1 MLQRSLA
8 RAARAQRTLQ
18 AAPRRS
24 LWRCS
29 TLISPSPASLL
40 AHVEAQDK
48 ASTPG
53 QVLYALSKNTPQE
66 LVPHFVAALQTSS
79 SSSSSS
85 PSIGC
90 LAEVLPPSTVARLAP
105 RHDTVAELYSLS
117 IARHHPSHD
126 TERAIPFRSTLTG
139 RPNIALGREIRPEL
153 QHDAQDD
160 AGFEAFLRGDKW
172 AFGERANGARDAAGE
187 GIEEL
192 SGVEPSQVKEVVAL
206 TADRMQPFLAALS
219 SYSSAAKTGLV
230 GTSTPFH
237 SPNGAPFSLFYGTEV
252 VSSGAIGVAVVGS
265 TAAPAVKLDYGRL
278 QAVGKPHEVTS
289 SQGNIVLSLSNQNAA
304 RLLLDAVNELFG
316 TSADNLSAVQRSEE
330 KEKEFYAAMFDSE
343 PVHPLDLSQA
353 RLVAMIMAGS
363 PSRGALSVETEQE
376 VATGS
381 YLVFVTA
388 PTSLSSSSS
397 PATLSPPPSSLTF
410 LSTSPSDTAPRF
422 AASDAPAASP
432 GDVVE
437 LDAFLAA
444 SENGVLFA
452 PGQTGQ
458 VRVCAI
464 EGASVRALEQ

>member
-1 MLQRSLA
+1 MLQHSLA
-8 RAARAQRTLQ
+8 RAARTQRTLSTP
-18 AAPRRS
+18 PRRS

-40 AHVEAQDK
+40 THLEAQDK

-66 LVPHFVAALQTSS
+66 LVPHVVAALQPPSS
-79 SSSSSS
+79 SPSS

-90 LAEVLPPSTVARLAP
+90 LAEVLPPSTLARLAP
-105 RHDTVAELYSLS
+105 RHDAVSELYSLS

-126 TERAIPFRSTLTG
+126 GERALPFRSTLTG

-160 AGFEAFLRGDKW
+160 AGFEAFLRGEKW
-172 AFGERANGARDAAGE
+172 AFGERANGERDTASE

-192 SGVEPSQVKEVVAL
+192 GGVEPSQVKEVVAL

-237 SPNGAPFSLFYGTEV
+237 SPTGAPFSLFYGNEV

-265 TAAPAVKLDYGRL
+265 TSAPAVKLDYGGL

-316 TSADNLSAVQRSEE
+316 TSADNLSAVQRSQE
-330 KEKEFYAAMFDSE
+330 KEKDFYAAMFDSE
-343 PVHPLDLSQA
+343 PAHPLDLSQA
-353 RLVAMIMAGS
+353 RLVAKIMAGS

-388 PTSLSSSSS
+388 PRSSSSL
-397 PATLSPPPSSLTF
+397 PAPLAPPPSSLTF
-410 LSTSPSDTAPRF
+410 LSTSPSDLPPRF
-422 AASDAPAASP
+422 AASDAPASQAGV
-432 GDVVE
+432 GDVVV
-437 LDAFLAA
+437 LDAFVAA

-452 PGQTGQ
+452 PGETGQ
-458 VRVCAI
+458 VRVCGI
-464 EGASVRALEQ
+464 EGASVRAQEH

>member
-1 MLQRSLA
+1 MLQSSLV
-8 RAARAQRTLQ
+8 RAARTQCTLS

-66 LVPHFVAALQTSS
+66 LVPQFVAALQPPSS
-79 SSSSSS
+79 STAS

-90 LAEVLPPSTVARLAP
+90 LAEVLPPATVARLAP
-105 RHDTVAELYSLS
+105 RHDTLSELYSLS
-117 IARHHPSHD
+117 IARHHPSHGAD

-153 QHDAQDD
+153 QHDAEDD
-160 AGFEAFLRGDKW
+160 AGFEAFLRGEKW
-172 AFGERANGARDAAGE
+172 AFGERANGERDAANE

-192 SGVEPSQVKEVVAL
+192 RGVEPSQVKEVVAL

-237 SPNGAPFSLFYGTEV
+237 SPTGAPFSLFYGNEV
-252 VSSGAIGVAVVGS
+252 VSSGAIGVAIVGS
-265 TAAPAVKLDYGRL
+265 TSAPAVKLDYGGL

-289 SQGNIVLSLSNQNAA
+289 SQGNIVLSLSHQNAA
-304 RLLLDAVNELFG
+304 RLLLDAVNELLG

-343 PVHPLDLSQA
+343 PAHPLDLSKA
-353 RLVAMIMAGS
+353 RLVAKIMAGS

-388 PTSLSSSSS
+388 SPTSSS
-397 PATLSPPPSSLTF
+397 PTSTLAPPPSSLTF
-410 LSTSPSDTAPRF
+410 LSTSSSDLPPRF
-422 AASDAPAASP
+422 AASDAPAAQA

-437 LDAFLAA
+437 LDAFVAA

-452 PGQTGQ
+452 PGETGQ
-458 VRVCAI
+458 VRVCGI
-464 EGASVRALEQ
+464 EGASVRAEEQ